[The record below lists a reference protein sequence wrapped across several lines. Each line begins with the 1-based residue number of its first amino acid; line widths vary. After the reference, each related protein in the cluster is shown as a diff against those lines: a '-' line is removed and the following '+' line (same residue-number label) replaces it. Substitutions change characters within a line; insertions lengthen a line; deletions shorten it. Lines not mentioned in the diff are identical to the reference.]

1 MSIILFI
8 KIVTFIKSM
17 LDINK
22 SLEKEDFLINREHIA
37 KIKEEIKEYIEKIL
51 WNDYIFSCIFGW
63 IVYNKWTNNDI
74 DLLIFTK
81 WSIPED
87 KKILLEKNY
96 IKLHK
101 KWWLEPDFEFPWEYI
116 EKKDLIASIR
126 WKWFYINNDEIKI
139 WNITNS
145 WWNEF
150 NTYRHNLSAFF
161 LSEFVSWDLNTFEKI
176 KYHCINTLV
185 KLVLLKNKLNS
196 FTINNILDCIIWDGK
211 TYLWFTNNE
220 FIKSLLLVYI
230 NFIIN
235 RWKEKWYIWEE
246 DWYFFISNNSFLN
259 TFKYSINKYNLTI
272 Q

>member
-1 MSIILFI
+1 
-8 KIVTFIKSM
+8 
-17 LDINK
+17 
-22 SLEKEDFLINREHIA
+22 
-37 KIKEEIKEYIEKIL
+37 
-51 WNDYIFSCIFGW
+51 
-63 IVYNKWTNNDI
+63 
-74 DLLIFTK
+74 
-81 WSIPED
+81 
-87 KKILLEKNY
+87 
-96 IKLHK
+96 
-101 KWWLEPDFEFPWEYI
+101 
-116 EKKDLIASIR
+116 
-126 WKWFYINNDEIKI
+126 
-139 WNITNS
+139 
-145 WWNEF
+145 
-150 NTYRHNLSAFF
+150 
-161 LSEFVSWDLNTFEKI
+161 
-176 KYHCINTLV
+176 V